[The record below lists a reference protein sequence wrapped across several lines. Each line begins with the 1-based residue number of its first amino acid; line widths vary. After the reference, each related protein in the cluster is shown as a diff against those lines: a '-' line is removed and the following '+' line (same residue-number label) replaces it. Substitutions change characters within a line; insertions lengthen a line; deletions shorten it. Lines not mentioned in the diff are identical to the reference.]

1 MATVFQGTQQIG
13 CPKRTSSECFSCLST
28 QADWMTLSWGFCGG
42 HVISCRIHI
51 CLVTQDSC
59 LWFVKCSRMHLRPIR
74 CLADDILW
82 SMRINSGHYVS
93 AIDMYPASSHTEHF
107 AFSLKTSP
115 TDANIGW
122 TLRCRC
128 GNWWL
133 CGFSSLRSSLLT
145 SRNGVHICT
154 HMTSLKAL
162 DSKRYS
168 VSTCGV
174 WAMCYAKTVV
184 KAQDD

>member
-1 MATVFQGTQQIG
+1 M
-13 CPKRTSSECFSCLST
+13 
-28 QADWMTLSWGFCGG
+28 
-42 HVISCRIHI
+42 ISCRIHI

-115 TDANIGW
+115 TDANIG
-122 TLRCRC
+122 
-128 GNWWL
+128 
-133 CGFSSLRSSLLT
+133 
-145 SRNGVHICT
+145 
-154 HMTSLKAL
+154 
-162 DSKRYS
+162 
-168 VSTCGV
+168 
-174 WAMCYAKTVV
+174 
-184 KAQDD
+184 